1 MRERTAVTVYHIRPA
16 AQTTETRVVKQ
27 LTHTLSQHDG
37 CNLRKRQENSLLMT
51 LLFF

>member
-1 MRERTAVTVYHIRPA
+1 MRERTAVAVYHIRPA

-27 LTHTLSQHDG
+27 LTNTLSQYDG
-37 CNLRKRQENSLLMT
+37 CNLRKRQESSLMT